1 MKTMPQLKALA
12 QKYGCAIENYE
23 IRFEYESGAP
33 DSTPVYVVYV
43 SGEFL
48 GYADVLRNEAAAK
61 LRERITRFAISRW
74 KQHENSDDCSSTK
87 LLSISIS
94 GSWR

>member
-1 MKTMPQLKALA
+1 MKAMPQLKALA
-12 QKYGCAIENYE
+12 QKYGCEIEKYE

-33 DSTPVYVVYV
+33 DSTPVYLVYV
-43 SGEFL
+43 NGKFL

-74 KQHENSDDCSSTK
+74 NSMKTTSNEC
-87 LLSISIS
+87 
-94 GSWR
+94 RREPQC